1 MQRSFATEN
10 VIKGITTEEL
20 QKKLRDIINPIAAA
34 NTFDQID
41 WAAYP
46 LPQQVL
52 QQERLQAVLP
62 RPPPPP
68 PPSPFQQAAFSQ
80 LQINETYNTNRDINK
95 KRKSSEMSKDKTP
108 SKSDIVPPWR
118 QGAGAPKN
126 VLEDRITPRE
136 VSPSL
141 TKKEKKQ
148 RRAREEAFTVDPSKF
163 SGDLEKRR
171 QRFEASGPVTTVAH
185 RPIHIATP
193 DAHEGPVVGTCQVLE
208 KNYFRLTS
216 APKPETVRPLP
227 VLIAAFDL
235 VRRKWSRDKNYSY
248 VCDQFKSIR
257 QDLTVQHIR
266 NDFTVQVYET
276 HARVALEKA
285 DMGEYNQCQTQLRA
299 LYSRKL
305 DGHPTEFMAY
315 RILYF
320 VYTGNRSGMNDVL
333 AQLTAADRADDA
345 IKHALEVRSSL
356 AFGNYYRFFQLYG
369 ECPGMGA
376 WLMDRFVDRERLAAL
391 AQICKSSVSS
401 PAVSGYVAADHDCR
415 STKPYGT
422 TLGYLVRHLGFV
434 GSDEIPDAHVQCR
447 DFLGRHGA
455 AAFIA
460 STDREAIFHARD
472 ALVTID
478 ALKNQAFG
486 RVDIKGQI

>member
-1 MQRSFATEN
+1 
-10 VIKGITTEEL
+10 
-20 QKKLRDIINPIAAA
+20 
-34 NTFDQID
+34 
-41 WAAYP
+41 
-46 LPQQVL
+46 
-52 QQERLQAVLP
+52 
-62 RPPPPP
+62 
-68 PPSPFQQAAFSQ
+68 
-80 LQINETYNTNRDINK
+80 
-95 KRKSSEMSKDKTP
+95 MSKDKTP
-108 SKSDIVPPWR
+108 GKADVVPPWR
-118 QGAGAPKN
+118 QGAPKN

-136 VSPSL
+136 ASPSL

-148 RRAREEAFTVDPSKF
+148 RRIREEAFTVDPSKF
-163 SGDLEKRR
+163 SADLEKRR
-171 QRFEASGPVTTVAH
+171 QRFEASGLVTVVAH
-185 RPIHIATP
+185 RPSQMTTSDTH
-193 DAHEGPVVGTCQVLE
+193 DGPVVGICQVLE

-235 VRRKWSRDKNYSY
+235 VRKKWSRDKNYSY

-257 QDLTVQHIR
+257 QDLTVQHIQ
-266 NDFTVQVYET
+266 NEFTVQVYET

-285 DMGEYNQCQTQLRA
+285 DMGEYNQCQTQLRV

-305 DGHPTEFMAY
+305 DGHPKEFMAY

-391 AQICKSSVSS
+391 AQICKSSVFRSCR
-401 PAVSGYVAADHDCR
+401 SGYVAANRDCR

-422 TLGYLVRHLGFV
+422 TLGYLVRHLGFI
-434 GSDEIPDAHVQCR
+434 GSDDIPDAFVQCR
-447 DFLGRHGA
+447 EFLNKHGA
-455 AAFIA
+455 GAFIA

-478 ALKNQAFG
+478 SLKNQAFG
-486 RVDIKGQI
+486 KVDIKGQI